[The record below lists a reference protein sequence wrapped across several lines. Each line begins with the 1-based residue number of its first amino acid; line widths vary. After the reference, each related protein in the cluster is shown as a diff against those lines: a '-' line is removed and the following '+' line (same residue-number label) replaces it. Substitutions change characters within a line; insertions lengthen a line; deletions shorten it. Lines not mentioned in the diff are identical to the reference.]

1 MAQPNESHVT
11 SQPTSQMSQANTT
24 PGATSDSGQTTKP
37 KGTGKFG
44 RRALIATAGVGVCAA
59 GVALTP
65 LAIKDASQFASD
77 QAHAALTNGI
87 AQGEQ
92 AVINEL
98 GQIEGVALDDAIAV
112 AELTRKAVQYI
123 VLPVSKVL
131 ATIAGDGLGVLDGAL
146 TKIQQGQDIIHFQ
159 VIPQIG
165 GLKTMVESWRSN
177 INQLPIALTAF
188 TSADII
194 SAENYLKALRKKVQA
209 SGGSTH

>member
-1 MAQPNESHVT
+1 MAQTNESQVT
-11 SQPTSQMSQANTT
+11 SQPTTQMSQANTT
-24 PGATSDSGQTTKP
+24 PISTTPSDETTKP
-37 KGTGKFG
+37 KRGGKFG

-65 LAIKDASQFASD
+65 LAIKDATQFASD
-77 QAHAALTNGI
+77 QAHAALQNGI

-98 GQIEGVALDDAIAV
+98 GQLEGVALDDAIAV
-112 AELTRKAVQYI
+112 AELTRKAVQFI

-131 ATIAGDGLGVLDGAL
+131 ATITGDGLAVLDGAL
-146 TKIQQGQDIIHFQ
+146 TKIQQGQDIIHFN

-165 GLKTMVESWRSN
+165 GMKTMVESWRN
-177 INQLPIALTAF
+177 DVNQLPIRLTAF
-188 TSADII
+188 TNADII
-194 SAENYLKALRKKVQA
+194 SAENYLKALRKKVQQ